1 MRLHSLAAATAA
13 VALCASVQAQAQTTS
28 HTEVTTRSVAT
39 ISTTTRTPGVLPIYH
54 GTLVPGA
61 STYEASDGPRLP
73 DPQRDDHPTWDGA
86 GGEIAIASALNASL
100 DQWRACGWK
109 GQEEPAAIFVSWS
122 RSHLLSDR
130 ARAGDVV
137 PAWKP
142 FAKASA
148 QRVAYREDGVFNSS
162 NYGCDVTSTE
172 RANLRS
178 EMERQA
184 RALDKAHALVHGTVA
199 TTTIARTTVGE
210 EQIQREDDVEN
221 VKS

>member
-1 MRLHSLAAATAA
+1 MRLHALAATAA
-13 VALCASVQAQAQTTS
+13 VALCASVQAHAQTTS
-28 HTEVTTRSVAT
+28 KTEIATRSVAT
-39 ISTTTRTPGVLPIYH
+39 VTTTTRTPGVLPLYV
-54 GTLVPGA
+54 GSLVPGA
-61 STYEASDGPRLP
+61 STYDAPDGPRLP
-73 DPQRDDHPTWDGA
+73 DTHRDDHPTWDGA

-100 DQWRACGWK
+100 DQWRSCGWK
-109 GQEEPAAIFVSWS
+109 GQEEAAAVFVSWS
-122 RSHLLSDR
+122 RSHLLTER

-162 NYGCDVTSTE
+162 NYGCDVTATE

-184 RALDKAHALVHGTVA
+184 RALEKAHALVHGTV
-199 TTTIARTTVGE
+199 TTTTVARTTVGE